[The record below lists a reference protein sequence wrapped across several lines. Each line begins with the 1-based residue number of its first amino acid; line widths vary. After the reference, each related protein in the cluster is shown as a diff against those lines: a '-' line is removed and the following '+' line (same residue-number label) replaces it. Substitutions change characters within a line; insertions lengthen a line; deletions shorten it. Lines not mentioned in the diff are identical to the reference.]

1 MAYPEVDFLYL
12 SEKDMIKA
20 GVTDM
25 SKCIDAMEEVLKCLS
40 IGDFVMGGEN
50 HSSHGTMVTFPKES
64 PFPNMPKDV
73 GEARRFMAMP
83 AYIGGSFGEQKTK

>member
-40 IGDFVMGGEN
+40 IGDFVMGGEKGRGR
-50 HSSHGTMVTFPKES
+50 S
-64 PFPNMPKDV
+64 
-73 GEARRFMAMP
+73 
-83 AYIGGSFGEQKTK
+83 QKIYGDAGVYRWSV